1 MSSDALAASR
11 MTARKILAQCHNN
24 IVEIVG
30 RLDHLEEGIVNT
42 SDLKHALEGQK
53 INDVGADE
61 LDALLKGCDRGQKG
75 YISTNKFIDTLYSMG
90 AETESEVI
98 LRRLSK
104 TLSHSGADLQQAM
117 RRYDTQGT
125 GRIDKTAFKKCLK
138 ALSVA
143 MTDPEIQKLTQD
155 PGQAGGAREPGR
167 KGVQEEEKQ
176 QYGAPSTLPTY
187 VDIEKFTRQV
197 NEAGR
202 IKPLPNYV
210 LQGPKGSR
218 SAGATRPGGG
228 GGNSMGAFEAEKKY
242 KKNLEALKTE
252 IEEKNREI
260 EGLRKEVKDCHD
272 RYNRLDHEKKNLEAR
287 LVDKHSKPP
296 RETQNESLAYGQAQ
310 EVMSLKEQLCH
321 QQDENTK
328 LRKTIAVVYKAE
340 ISRLSVEKEQAT
352 EKLND
357 ARDEKARLAH

>member
-1 MSSDALAASR
+1 

-187 VDIEKFTRQV
+187 VDIEKFARQV

-228 GGNSMGAFEAEKKY
+228 GGNSAPTANDDSASVSSGVEFDIDIVGNDTDPDDDLDDDSVTITQYPAHGTLEVQGNGKVRYMTVMTGQGQDSFLYTVADDNGNVSNEA
-242 KKNLEALKTE
+242 T
-252 IEEKNREI
+252 
-260 EGLRKEVKDCHD
+260 V
-272 RYNRLDHEKKNLEAR
+272 
-287 LVDKHSKPP
+287 S
-296 RETQNESLAYGQAQ
+296 
-310 EVMSLKEQLCH
+310 
-321 QQDENTK
+321 
-328 LRKTIAVVYKAE
+328 
-340 ISRLSVEKEQAT
+340 ISI
-352 EKLND
+352 N
-357 ARDEKARLAH
+357 